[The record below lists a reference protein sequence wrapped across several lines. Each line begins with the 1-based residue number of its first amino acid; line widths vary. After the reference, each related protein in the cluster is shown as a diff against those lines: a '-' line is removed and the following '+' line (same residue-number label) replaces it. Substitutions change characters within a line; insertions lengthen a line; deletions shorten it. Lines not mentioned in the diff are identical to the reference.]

1 MANTQIEKRFLKE
14 EEKLMNA
21 LEDTDLIWELDTKE
35 PITLT
40 IKPDITAAEQT
51 SILPEDKDKTSS
63 MAKLQLIFEDG
74 YLIIKTDKKL
84 IIEDSLLSKIKNIA
98 KKLHYYYLWL
108 VYTEDEK
115 KAQRNK
121 QLKIR
126 KRKDN
131 KNEKR
136 KSRKENDKTFKEDKQ
151 DL

>member
-40 IKPDITAAEQT
+40 IK
-51 SILPEDKDKTSS
+51 
-63 MAKLQLIFEDG
+63 
-74 YLIIKTDKKL
+74 TDKKL

-115 KAQRNK
+115 KRRETN
-121 QLKIR
+121 
-126 KRKDN
+126 N
-131 KNEKR
+131 
-136 KSRKENDKTFKEDKQ
+136 
-151 DL
+151 